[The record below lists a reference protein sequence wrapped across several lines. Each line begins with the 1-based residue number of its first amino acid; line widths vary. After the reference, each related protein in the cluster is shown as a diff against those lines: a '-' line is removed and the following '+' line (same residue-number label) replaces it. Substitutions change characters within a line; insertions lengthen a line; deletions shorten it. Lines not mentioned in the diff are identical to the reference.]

1 MIELIS
7 VFAAIALALGIATWC
22 RNSNKTL
29 ALGELAKQ
37 LAKQDCSLAIGYGV
51 TTFSN
56 LEPDYGTA
64 EEVKPL
70 YTITLICGD
79 NRFVEVVAKSSLNK
93 AKLIRKIDAFML
105 NNKKEPVENIRQLLR
120 GL

>member
-7 VFAAIALALGIATWC
+7 VFAAIVLALGIATWW
-22 RNSNKTL
+22 RDSNKTL
-29 ALGELAKQ
+29 ALEE
-37 LAKQDCSLAIGYGV
+37 LAKQDCSFAIGYGL

-56 LEPDYGTA
+56 LEPDYGTK
-64 EEVKPL
+64 EEVEPL

-105 NNKKEPVENIRQLLR
+105 SNKKEPIENIHQLLR